1 MIIHKKN
8 ILHNETGFALIAAI
22 IACLILL
29 AIGMLVI
36 NMSTGDLFTTAAVVG
51 NKKAL
56 AGAESGITKIISDVD
71 PKKWTTTFDY
81 TVDANCRSNGFT
93 AYTWIQIPGGTD
105 AHTEFAV
112 CRPEISPLAPI
123 PAPGEE
129 LGGGGS
135 EGGRYIY
142 RYNST
147 VVGRNTSYETEAKLD
162 VGVGFGP
169 I

>member
-1 MIIHKKN
+1 MITLQKN
-8 ILHNETGFALIAAI
+8 VLHNEKGFALVAAI

-51 NKKAL
+51 NKKAM

-81 TVDANCRSNGFT
+81 TTDANCRSNGFT
-93 AYTWIQIPGGTD
+93 GYTWIQITGGTD
-105 AHTEFAV
+105 PHTEFAV

-123 PAPGEE
+123 PSSGDE

-147 VVGRNTSYETEAKLD
+147 VVGRNTSYDTEAKLD